1 MIYLVLSILCSASI
15 YALFKLFGK
24 YRIHTFQAIVANYFV
39 ASGFGFAYAAQAGA
53 PIGITGSESWIGLAV
68 VIGVF
73 FISLFYITALTSQLH
88 GVSVTS
94 IATKMSMVIPA
105 LFFILT
111 DPEEGITLQKS
122 LGIILGIAA
131 VILASIKKNKGEK
144 VKRMWVIPVVL
155 FIGSGV
161 LDLLLAYAEKTHLKT
176 ALDFKA
182 FVPVPFALSAIIGF
196 IILCVRF
203 ILKKDKLQLKSIGA
217 GILLGLVN
225 YGSIYFLLRILG
237 SGIMDRSSV
246 IPSNN
251 IGVVALSA
259 IVGFAIF
266 KERLTAKNALGL
278 ILALAAIV
286 LLTLQAQ

>member
-1 MIYLVLSILCSASI
+1 LSILCSASI

-24 YRIHTFQAIVANYFV
+24 YRIRTFQAIVANYFV
-39 ASGFGFAYAAQAGA
+39 AAGFGFAFAAHAGA
-53 PIGITGSESWIGLAV
+53 PIGISGSESWIPLAL

-122 LGIILGIAA
+122 LGIILGVAA
-131 VILASIKKNKGEK
+131 VILASIKKNKGDK
-144 VKRMWVIPVVL
+144 VKRLWVIPVVL
-155 FIGSGV
+155 FVGSGV
-161 LDLLLAYAEKTHLKT
+161 LDLLLAFTEKNHLAT
-176 ALDFKA
+176 DLDFKA
-182 FVPVPFALSAIIGF
+182 FVPVPFALSGIIGLT
-196 IILCVRF
+196 ILSVRF
-203 ILKKDKLQLKSIGA
+203 VLKKDRFEWRSIGA

-259 IVGFAIF
+259 IVGFVLF

-278 ILALAAIV
+278 FLALAAIV
-286 LLTLQAQ
+286 LLTFQSQ